1 MGKNVI
7 IFGVDSSS
15 LHIENKKKDAPVLGG
30 GPALGLDDTTEAEA
44 KYSINFTALRKR
56 FLLSLHYNGSNSFL
70 VVNAT
75 KNISVQSK
83 RFRNKTIAI
92 VFR

>member
-1 MGKNVI
+1 MDKNVI

-15 LHIENKKKDAPVLGG
+15 LHVENKKKDVLVLGG

-56 FLLSLHYNGSNSFL
+56 FLLSLHYNRSNSFL
-70 VVNAT
+70 VNAT
-75 KNISVQSK
+75 KNISIQSK
-83 RFRNKTIAI
+83 RFKNKTISI